1 MRALLAEPK
10 RLRRFFD
17 LRLLKA
23 QCDDEKGSAVAGT
36 AFCSSARAMIGERL
50 ATLMPEACF
59 LHRHK
64 A

>member
-1 MRALLAEPK
+1 
-10 RLRRFFD
+10 LRRFFD

-36 AFCSSARAMIGERL
+36 AFCSSARAMIGEWL

>member
-1 MRALLAEPK
+1 MRALLVELK
-10 RLRRFFD
+10 HLRRFFD

-23 QCDDEKGSAVAGT
+23 QCDDQKGSAVAET
-36 AFCSSARAMIGERL
+36 ALCSSARHLRERL

-59 LHRHK
+59 LHYRQ